1 MMLADPEPD
10 HQELEPNLKA
20 TDPVDIEESEGS
32 SDEYEPPAAAHKDDG
47 ETEVEET
54 DLDSE
59 VDAEVED
66 EEKPKKGKL
75 KKPKPARADII
86 AKRNVT
92 SASTGRTEAKRKANH
107 DGYDSLFTWYNSFL
121 PEKNLNSDGLNS
133 NGLSK
138 KKMKHASHGSK
149 DSPQAL
155 LSNWNNSASS
165 GLASAASRTQDTVE
179 EDESMV
185 QSGGFVGDDETD
197 DLERKSLLVFKGGK
211 KKVVVSHF

>member
-1 MMLADPEPD
+1 MMLAEDHINRRSSNRQATGLGLAPEPD

-20 TDPVDIEESEGS
+20 TDPVDIDSEESAGSS

-54 DLDSE
+54 DSDSE

-107 DGYDSLFTWYNSFL
+107 DGYDSIFT
-121 PEKNLNSDGLNS
+121 
-133 NGLSK
+133 
-138 KKMKHASHGSK
+138 
-149 DSPQAL
+149 
-155 LSNWNNSASS
+155 
-165 GLASAASRTQDTVE
+165 
-179 EDESMV
+179 
-185 QSGGFVGDDETD
+185 
-197 DLERKSLLVFKGGK
+197 
-211 KKVVVSHF
+211 